1 MWRDAS
7 KPLLLSDNPA
17 MHGWLPDM
25 SIEWIEEPYPS
36 DITEL
41 LFNTGDDSEV
51 DEGQVDYELSSSSE
65 EDSDFEEDDF

>member
-1 MWRDAS
+1 
-7 KPLLLSDNPA
+7 
-17 MHGWLPDM
+17 M

-51 DEGQVDYELSSSSE
+51 DEDQVDYADTNELSSSSE
-65 EDSDFEEDDF
+65 EDSDFEEEDF

>member
-1 MWRDAS
+1 
-7 KPLLLSDNPA
+7 

-25 SIEWIEEPYPS
+25 SIEWIEELYPS

-51 DEGQVDYELSSSSE
+51 DEDQVDYADTNELSSSSE
-65 EDSDFEEDDF
+65 EDSDFEEEDF